1 MITHAS
7 RSQEEKVLSIVYND
21 IERWVLELVQ
31 ADFRR
36 VIRVGDVGE
45 SKVGEH
51 ANIVVIWLTVRDFL
65 SSADGIEVDLI
76 GTGIEEL
83 CTGDDAIDDIVAR

>member
-1 MITHAS
+1 MGT
-7 RSQEEKVLSIVYND
+7 
-21 IERWVLELVQ
+21 ELVQ

-51 ANIVVIWLTVRDFL
+51 ANIVVIWLTVRD
-65 SSADGIEVDLI
+65 SAPMVLRSI
-76 GTGIEEL
+76 
-83 CTGDDAIDDIVAR
+83 